1 MCNDP
6 SHKPKGITFVIEQLD
21 RLTQGEWTAAG
32 DLQGATWAELG
43 IVSAINRCIGNIEAI
58 RKVVDGSPRE
68 DHPPL
73 EGK

>member
-6 SHKPKGITFVIEQLD
+6 SPKPKGIPFVIQQLD
-21 RLTQGEWTAAG
+21 RLTQGEWTASG

-58 RKVVDGSPRE
+58 RKVVDGSRKK
-68 DHPPL
+68 
-73 EGK
+73 GVS